1 MPLNYKKVTT
11 TAVYGPTENE
21 LKKRNNTVREVLN
34 AKGIPRNVGEKEVLS
49 RVKVYNKVHVP
60 NMKNYNMNNVRTLKG
75 MRRYGNDLKMKIS
88 NFISN
93 GRVFNQR
100 KRKALVDLM
109 LRFKTLFS
117 ELVLQ
122 ILELKNV
129 DVINYL
135 KYSADYFERWSSPW
149 RGRGWSDREKQKFFR
164 ELTYKGWKGNSLS
177 SISAARFYGE
187 RRKAVRITIRE
198 DPAAVRVLKKRT
210 AFLKKMLK
218 FDWPK
223 DHTNVLYNLPK
234 NVLNNFDNVLH
245 EGYGLYIS
253 DVWDYMQKVFPLP
266 PHPKNAATKIQKTV
280 RGMRNRKKLTTMR
293 KAATTIQKTV
303 RGMINRKKMK
313 TVAGKR
319 KASTSIKTTSAG
331 KRKRSPQ

>member
-1 MPLNYKKVTT
+1 MSPPLWKKISAIGKMPLNYKKVTT
-11 TAVYGPTENE
+11 TAVYGPTKNE

-49 RVKVYNKVHVP
+49 RVKVYN
-60 NMKNYNMNNVRTLKG
+60 NVSKG
-75 MRRYGNDLKMKIS
+75 MRNSRYGNDLKMKIS

-109 LRFKTLFS
+109 FRFKTLFS

-135 KYSADYFERWSSPW
+135 KYSADYFERWGS
-149 RGRGWSDREKQKFFR
+149 RKGWGDRTKQKFFR

-177 SISAARFYGE
+177 SISAARFVGE

-223 DHTNVLYNLPK
+223 DPSNVLYKLPK

-253 DVWDYMQKVFPLP
+253 DVWFYMQKVFPLP
-266 PHPKNAATKIQKTV
+266 PHPKNAATKIQSAF
-280 RGMRNRKKLTTMR
+280 RGMRNRKKLSTMR
-293 KAATTIQKTV
+293 KAA
-303 RGMINRKKMK
+303 
-313 TVAGKR
+313 
-319 KASTSIKTTSAG
+319 SIKTTSV
-331 KRKRSPQ
+331 KRTRT

>member
-1 MPLNYKKVTT
+1 MPLNYKKVQ

-21 LKKRNNTVREVLN
+21 FKKRNNTVRKVFN
-34 AKGIPRNVGEKEVLS
+34 AKGLPRNMGEKEVLS
-49 RVKVYNKVHVP
+49 RVKVYNNFMAQYKYEFISP
-60 NMKNYNMNNVRTLKG
+60 RIS
-75 MRRYGNDLKMKIS
+75 NDLKIHIS
-88 NFISN
+88 DFITN

-109 LRFKTLFS
+109 FRFKTIFR

-135 KYSADYFERWSSPW
+135 KYSADYFERWGS
-149 RGRGWSDREKQKFFR
+149 RKGWGDRTKQKFFR
-164 ELTYKGWKGNSLS
+164 ELTYKGWKVNSLT

-223 DHTNVLYNLPK
+223 DPNNVLYNNLPK
-234 NVLNNFDNVLH
+234 NVLNNFDNVLP
-245 EGYGLYIS
+245 GLGLFDGLMIS

-266 PHPKNAATKIQKTV
+266 PHPKNAATKIQSAF

-293 KAATTIQKTV
+293 KAA
-303 RGMINRKKMK
+303 
-313 TVAGKR
+313 
-319 KASTSIKTTSAG
+319 KTTSV
-331 KRKRSPQ
+331 KRTRT

>member
-1 MPLNYKKVTT
+1 MSPPLWKKISAIGKMPLNYKKVTT
-11 TAVYGPTENE
+11 TAVYGPTKNE

-49 RVKVYNKVHVP
+49 RVKVYN
-60 NMKNYNMNNVRTLKG
+60 NVSKG
-75 MRRYGNDLKMKIS
+75 MRNSRYGNDLKMKIS

-109 LRFKTLFS
+109 FRFKTLFD

-135 KYSADYFERWSSPW
+135 KYSADYFERWGS
-149 RGRGWSDREKQKFFR
+149 RKGWGDRTKQKFFR

-177 SISAARFYGE
+177 SISAARFVGE

-223 DHTNVLYNLPK
+223 DPSNVLYKLPK

-253 DVWDYMQKVFPLP
+253 DVWFYMQKVFPLP
-266 PHPKNAATKIQKTV
+266 PHPKNAATKIQSAF
-280 RGMRNRKKLTTMR
+280 RGMRNRKKLSTMR
-293 KAATTIQKTV
+293 KAA
-303 RGMINRKKMK
+303 
-313 TVAGKR
+313 
-319 KASTSIKTTSAG
+319 SIKTTSV
-331 KRKRSPQ
+331 KRTRT

>member
-1 MPLNYKKVTT
+1 MPLNYKKVQ

-21 LKKRNNTVREVLN
+21 FKKRNNTVRKVLN
-34 AKGIPRNVGEKEVLS
+34 AKGLPRNMGEKEVLS
-49 RVKVYNKVHVP
+49 RVKVYNNFMAQYKYEFISP
-60 NMKNYNMNNVRTLKG
+60 RIS
-75 MRRYGNDLKMKIS
+75 NDLKIHIS
-88 NFISN
+88 DFITN

-109 LRFKTLFS
+109 FRFKTIFR

-135 KYSADYFERWSSPW
+135 KYSADYFERWGS
-149 RGRGWSDREKQKFFR
+149 RKGWGDRTKQKFFR
-164 ELTYKGWKGNSLS
+164 ELTYKGWKVNSLT

-223 DHTNVLYNLPK
+223 DPSNILLNLPK